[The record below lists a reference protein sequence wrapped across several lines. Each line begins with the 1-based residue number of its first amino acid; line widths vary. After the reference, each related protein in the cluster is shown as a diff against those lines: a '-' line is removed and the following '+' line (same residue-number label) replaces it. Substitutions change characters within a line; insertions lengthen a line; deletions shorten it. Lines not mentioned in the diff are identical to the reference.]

1 MTTEEMPEKVHHGR
15 NIKRFREM
23 LDMKQEALASE
34 LGEEWTQRRISLL
47 EQRETVDQETLK
59 LVAKALKVPVKA
71 IENFSEKGAVNY
83 FNTFEDTVT
92 SNGGAIGGPN
102 TNNNCTFN
110 PIDKLME
117 AIEEIKQLNA
127 ALVKE
132 KDEKIALLEKILS
145 EKK

>member
-23 LDMKQEALASE
+23 LDMKQEALAAE
-34 LGEEWTQRRISLL
+34 LGEDWSQRRISLL
-47 EQRETVDQETLK
+47 EARETVDQETLK

-71 IENFSEKGAVNY
+71 IENFTEKGAVNY
-83 FNTFEDTVT
+83 FNTFNDNSLSN
-92 SNGGAIGGPN
+92 SNGAFGASH
-102 TNNNCTFN
+102 CTFN

-117 AIEEIKQLNA
+117 AVEEIKQLNA

>member
-1 MTTEEMPEKVHHGR
+1 MTTEDTPIHHGK

-23 LDMKQEALASE
+23 LDLKQEALAAE
-34 LGEEWTQRRISLL
+34 LGEDWTQRRVSLL
-47 EQRETVDQETLK
+47 EQRETVDHETLK

-83 FNTFEDTVT
+83 FNTFEDAVT
-92 SNGGAIGGPN
+92 NNGGGAIGGSN

-117 AIEEIKQLNA
+117 AVEEIKQLNS
-127 ALVKE
+127 ALIKE
-132 KDEKIALLEKILS
+132 KDEKIALLEKMLNG
-145 EKK
+145 KK